1 MYFEIQADDPVRAI
15 TFYSDVFGWK
25 FFEEKGLDLE
35 YWRIE
40 AGELEGGLL
49 RRPAKAPPME
59 SGANAFVCSMEVDD
73 FDTTADRISRR
84 GGRVDVPKFP
94 VPGRCWQ
101 GYFTDTEAN
110 TFGIFQVDENA
121 GA

>member
-59 SGANAFVCSMEVDD
+59 SGAKQSRCAQ
-73 FDTTADRISRR
+73 ISGAWPLLAGLFHRH
-84 GGRVDVPKFP
+84 GSQYLWNFSSGRKC
-94 VPGRCWQ
+94 GRLSR
-101 GYFTDTEAN
+101 
-110 TFGIFQVDENA
+110 FGRLTYWALHV
-121 GA
+121 GV